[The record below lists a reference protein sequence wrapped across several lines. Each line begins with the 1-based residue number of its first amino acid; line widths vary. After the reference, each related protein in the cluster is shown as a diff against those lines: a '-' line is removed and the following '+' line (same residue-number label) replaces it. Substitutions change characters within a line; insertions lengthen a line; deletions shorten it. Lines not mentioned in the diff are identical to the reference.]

1 MGVNVTLL
9 MVLSALFISVL
20 DSMPRTAYV
29 KMIDIWLLFCLTI
42 PLLEIIFHAIL
53 DKYRYELELEEEEL
67 LGISKLSRS
76 LTLAP
81 GGQVEKKRLNIKRLQ
96 KLGVIGFPVMFII
109 FVGIYFSIGYS
120 K

>member
-42 PLLEIIFHAIL
+42 PLLEIMFHAIL
-53 DKYRYELELEEEEL
+53 DKYRYELELEEEEQREA
-67 LGISKLSRS
+67 IAV
-76 LTLAP
+76 TDT
-81 GGQVEKKRLNIKRLQ
+81 
-96 KLGVIGFPVMFII
+96 
-109 FVGIYFSIGYS
+109 GYWTTS
-120 K
+120 ECEDGCPLWYYARK